1 MDKYQIT
8 VNTFNKLA
16 NKYQERYMEMDF
28 YNDTYDQFCDFVS
41 KKNATIFEIAC
52 GPGNITKYLLSKRP
66 DYQIFGTDLAPN
78 MVELAKVNNPNAKFE
93 VMDSRE
99 IDQVKQKFDAIMCGF
114 CFPYLSKNDVA
125 KLIQNSSK
133 LLNSQGYIYLSTM
146 EDDYEKSGFQTSS
159 TGDQAYMYYHQA
171 DFIVNHLE
179 DNGLEI
185 VSLQRKEFPAELG
198 AAATDL
204 FIIARLK

>member
-1 MDKYQIT
+1 
-8 VNTFNKLA
+8 
-16 NKYQERYMEMDF
+16 
-28 YNDTYDQFCDFVS
+28 
-41 KKNATIFEIAC
+41 
-52 GPGNITKYLLSKRP
+52 
-66 DYQIFGTDLAPN
+66 

-114 CFPYLSKNDVA
+114 CFPYLSKDDVA
-125 KLIQNSSK
+125 KLIKDSAK

-171 DFIVNHLE
+171 DFIVNTLE
-179 DNGLEI
+179 QNGFEVMILR
-185 VSLQRKEFPAELG
+185 RKEFPAELG

-204 FIIARLK
+204 FIIAKLK